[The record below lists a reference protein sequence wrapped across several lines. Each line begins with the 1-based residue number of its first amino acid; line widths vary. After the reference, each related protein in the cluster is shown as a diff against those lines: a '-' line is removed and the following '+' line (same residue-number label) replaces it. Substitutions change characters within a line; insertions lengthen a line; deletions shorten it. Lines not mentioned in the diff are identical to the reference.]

1 MVGINR
7 IQQVYNHAQYKYIC
21 GTGNLMKVLRGE
33 RGINGQILKVLFYK
47 RLWWAQILRTYM
59 TLRNHYTKTL
69 SASPKYEAMECLIFP
84 GNRFSYNTE
93 SVPNEIIFIVIQFG
107 GKWIEYFYESFIATA
122 VFFAIFLIVSLHGGQ
137 DLRKARNF

>member
-1 MVGINR
+1 
-7 IQQVYNHAQYKYIC
+7 
-21 GTGNLMKVLRGE
+21 
-33 RGINGQILKVLFYK
+33 
-47 RLWWAQILRTYM
+47 M

-122 VFFAIFLIVSLHGGQ
+122 VFFAIFFDRIFAWWTGFEKSEEFL
-137 DLRKARNF
+137 N